1 MITFIQ
7 NIFHLFNLIIIF
19 IQNISQIFYNFAV
32 GFGLLLAGGVSIKA
46 LIEWRI
52 GVNEKRKKDDENRK
66 KEDEKKK
73 KEIRNNNKI
82 LELKAKYHKKELG
95 KTFQLIKS
103 SAKPGYIYL
112 LDLTTNIKHHV
123 GSSTTFHALEY
134 NSSMVVRVSPEK
146 FNAYKEGDKIL
157 IE

>member
-1 MITFIQ
+1 MITIIQ
-7 NIFHLFNLIIIF
+7 NIFQLFNLIITF
-19 IQNISQIFYNFAV
+19 IQNISQIFYNYAV
-32 GFGLLLAGGVSIKA
+32 GIGLLLAGGVSIKA
-46 LIEWRI
+46 LIEWRTE
-52 GVNEKRKKDDENRK
+52 VNKKKK

-112 LDLTTNIKHHV
+112 LDLTTNIKYHV
-123 GSSTTFHALEY
+123 GSSPTFHALEY

-146 FNAYKEGDKIL
+146 FNSYKEGDKIL